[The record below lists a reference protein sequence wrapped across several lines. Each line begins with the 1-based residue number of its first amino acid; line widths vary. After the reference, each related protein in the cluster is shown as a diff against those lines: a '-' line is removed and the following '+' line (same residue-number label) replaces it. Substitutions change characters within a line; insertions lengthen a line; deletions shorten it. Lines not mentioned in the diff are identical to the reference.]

1 MGTAELAAM
10 LSVFG
15 FGICMLFFGSIKSSV
30 QQRLSIDDA
39 QVGYLGSTLLF
50 ASMPAVLVLGILL
63 DKLGAGT
70 IIIFGF
76 AGTAICFLLIGW
88 LRSYRALFAVFI
100 LLAATSSCLNSG
112 GNTLLP
118 ALKPGN
124 EAAASNLGNTFFG
137 LGALLTPVIVNVF
150 LRRQVGEGGK
160 TAGFLSLPWTMTVLA
175 AVIFLPVFVTA
186 AATYPPVSTGFS
198 FSTAL
203 GLLKG
208 LPVWLGGVTLF
219 CYIGLESSI
228 AMWTTT
234 LFTKGLGASEG
245 KALNRLTVFFVCLM
259 LGRLIA
265 SQLDRI
271 GFDVTGNGPW
281 LLVGLGVV
289 AGAITVLLTLTKS
302 LKMATVLMIILGFC
316 YAPIF
321 PTTVG
326 VTFSRYSRDVYGT
339 VFGLIFAIGLLSASV
354 FPTLI
359 GTISKRKT
367 IQLGFAVLALASVVL
382 AILAGIMGFA
392 YAI

>member
-1 MGTAELAAM
+1 MGTAELAAI

-30 QQRLSIDDA
+30 QQRLGVDDA
-39 QVGYLGSTLLF
+39 QIGYLGSTLLL
-50 ASMPAVLVLGILL
+50 ASTPAVLFLGILL
-63 DKLGAGT
+63 DKLGPGT

-76 AGTAICFLLIGW
+76 AGTAVCFLLIGW
-88 LRSYRALFAVFI
+88 LRSYRALFAIFI

-112 GNTLLP
+112 GNALLP
-118 ALKPGN
+118 ALKPDN
-124 EAAASNLGNTFFG
+124 PAAASNLGNTFFG
-137 LGALLTPVIVNVF
+137 LGALLTPVIVNIL

-160 TAGFLSLPWTMTVLA
+160 RVGFLSLPWTMTVLA
-175 AVIFLPVFVTA
+175 VVVFLPVFVAA
-186 AATYPPVSTGFS
+186 AATYPPLSRGFS

-208 LPVWLGGVTLF
+208 APVWLGGVTLF

-234 LFTKGLGASEG
+234 LFTKGLGTSEG
-245 KALNRLTVFFVCLM
+245 KALNRLTAFFVCLM

-265 SQLDRI
+265 SQLDRV
-271 GFDVTGNGPW
+271 GFDVTSNGPW
-281 LLVGLGVV
+281 LLVALGLV
-289 AGAITVLLTLTKS
+289 AAAVTVLLTLVKDI
-302 LKMATVLMIILGFC
+302 KVATVLMIVLGFC

-326 VTFSRYSRDVYGT
+326 VTFSRYSSDVFGS

-359 GTISKRKT
+359 GTISKRKN
-367 IQLGFAVLALASVVL
+367 IQLGFVVLALASVGL
-382 AILAGIMGFA
+382 AILAAVMGRA
-392 YAI
+392 YAS